1 MTGAIALWMA
11 TSKWTPSAIRALRT
25 RLGLTQEAFAQKVG
39 VAFTTANRWER
50 GKVAPPK
57 GVYAARLEAVAG
69 AIEKGLESPPL
80 RLSNFKPLRVILPA
94 TEAVDFGGPTIEEMK
109 ERWGR
114 APPSVMI
121 AGGEISPV
129 WEDA

>member
-1 MTGAIALWMA
+1 MTAL
-11 TSKWTPSAIRALRT
+11 KWTPSAIRALRT

-50 GKVAPPK
+50 GRVAPPK
-57 GVYAARLEAVAG
+57 GVYAARLDAVAG
-69 AIEKGLESPPL
+69 AVMVKGLESPPL

-94 TEAVDFGGPTIEEMK
+94 TEAAEYGGPTVDEMI